1 MIDGKSVFIYSCP
14 ANAPVKFRMVYSSG
28 VSSVFLTAK
37 SILSASVDVHFA
49 SRKIETSDPAEINE
63 SFLITELGL
72 ENPQKLTKNS
82 DGSGQAMQMKT
93 DDQEL
98 FARPRGPGRRR

>member
-1 MIDGKSVFIYSCP
+1 
-14 ANAPVKFRMVYSSG
+14 MVYSSG

-37 SILSASVDVHFA
+37 GILSASSSSVDVHFA

-63 SFLITELGL
+63 SFLISELGL
-72 ENPQKLTKNS
+72 ENPKKLTKNP
-82 DGSGQAMQMKT
+82 DDSGQAMQMKT
-93 DDQEL
+93 DDQKL